1 MARRSLLTALAGV
14 AALAIAATACA
25 PQEDS
30 SSSGASASPASCAK
44 DQLKL
49 VKAGQLTVATDK
61 PAFEPWFK
69 NNDPSNGEGFESAV
83 AYAVAGKLGFAK
95 NEVTW
100 VTQSFDASYAPGPK
114 NFDFDINQISVTPAR
129 QKAVTFSDGYYD
141 VRQGVVT
148 MGNGKFA
155 GAKSLAE
162 LKDAKIGVQVGT
174 TSLQAVR
181 DQIKPGDDPKVFNS
195 QIDVVN
201 ALKGKQV
208 DAAVLD
214 LPSAFY
220 VTAAQVEGSKIVG
233 QFDVGGGS
241 GKEFF
246 GLLLQQ
252 GNTLVG
258 CLNKAIGELK
268 SSGELAKIQD
278 RWLTAA
284 AGAPVLK

>member
-25 PQEDS
+25 PQEESTS
-30 SSSGASASPASCAK
+30 SSASASPASCAK

-49 VKAGQLTVATDK
+49 TKPGQLTVATDK

-69 NNDPSNGEGFESAV
+69 KNDPSNGEGFESAV

-95 NEVTW
+95 DEVKW

-141 VRQGVVT
+141 VQQGVVA
-148 MGNGKFA
+148 MEGGKFA
-155 GAKSLAE
+155 GAKGLAD
-162 LKDAKIGVQVGT
+162 LKDSRIAVQVGT
-174 TSLQAVR
+174 TALQAVR
-181 DQIKPGDDPKVFNS
+181 DQIKPANDPKVFNS
-195 QIDVVN
+195 QIDAVN

-208 DAAVLD
+208 DAVVLD

-220 VTAAQVEGSKIVG
+220 VTAAQIENSKIVG
-233 QFDVGGGS
+233 QFASGGA
-241 GKEFF
+241 GKEYF

-252 GNTLVG
+252 GNSLVG

-268 SSGELAKIQD
+268 SSGELARIQD
-278 RWLTAA
+278 KWLTSA

>member
-25 PQEDS
+25 PQEES
-30 SSSGASASPASCAK
+30 TSSGASASPASCAK

-49 VKAGQLTVATDK
+49 TKPGQLTVATDK

-69 NNDPSNGEGFESAV
+69 DNDPSNGEGFESAV

-95 NEVTW
+95 DEVKW

-141 VRQGVVT
+141 VQQGVVA
-148 MGNGKFA
+148 MEGGKFA
-155 GAKSLAE
+155 GAKGLAD
-162 LKDAKIGVQVGT
+162 LKDARIAVQVGT
-174 TSLQAVR
+174 TALQAVR
-181 DQIKPGDDPKVFNS
+181 DQIKPSSDPKVFNS
-195 QIDVVN
+195 QIDAVN

-208 DAAVLD
+208 DAVVLD

-220 VTAAQVEGSKIVG
+220 VTAAQIENSKIVG
-233 QFDVGGGS
+233 QFASAGA
-241 GKEFF
+241 GKEYF

-252 GNTLVG
+252 GNSLVG

-268 SSGELAKIQD
+268 SSGELAKIQEK
-278 RWLTAA
+278 WLTSA